1 MSVQSYQKI
10 AERAENPRDMEY
22 RLFGQVT
29 RALMEVAASN
39 PVDPQKQVDI
49 LDWNRRIW
57 SVLANACSD
66 AENRLPDSL
75 RAQIISLSLWVSR
88 HTTAVILK
96 EESIEPLIEINR
108 IIMQGLAAQI
118 EAV

>member
-10 AERAENPRDMEY
+10 AERAENPRDLEY

-29 RALMEVAASN
+29 RALMEVAATT

-57 SVLANACSD
+57 GVLANACSD
-66 AENRLPDSL
+66 SGNQLPDTL
-75 RAQIISLSLWVSR
+75 RAQIISLSLWVAR

-96 EESIEPLIEINR
+96 EETIEPLIEINR
-108 IIMQGLAAQI
+108 IIMQGLAAQV

>member
-66 AENRLPDSL
+66 SENRLPDSL

-96 EESIEPLIEINR
+96 EEGIEPLIEINR
-108 IIMQGLAAQI
+108 IIMQGLAAQA
-118 EAV
+118 EAL